1 MSIAPSNVAH
11 VITGLDTG
19 GAEMMLV
26 KLLEGGDR
34 KRWNATVLSL
44 RDRGTLGKR
53 IEGLGVPVAT
63 LGLRGSVPGPGQLW
77 GLVRQLRRIQ
87 PKLIQGW
94 MYHGNLAATI
104 GQTIG
109 RRGTPVIW
117 NIRYTLNGRSQE
129 KPLTAVIIRLG
140 ALLSGRVAR
149 IIYNSHTS
157 ASQHAEIGYSTAGSV
172 VIPNGFDTDRFA
184 PSASARSTTRQRLG
198 VANDAVLIGRIG
210 RYHPMKDYP
219 VFLHAAALLIR
230 ERPHVRFVLAGLG
243 VDERNRELTDLV
255 HALEL
260 GGKVYMLGEVHPIN
274 ALMSS
279 LDILCSSSAFG
290 ESFPNVL
297 GEAMSSGVACVT
309 TDVGDS
315 AAILEKGGWVVPPN
329 NPAAL
334 AAACRALS
342 DLSIDERRRI
352 GAQGRARVL
361 SGFSLPR
368 IVERY
373 ESLYTEVLEGRVTR

>member
-1 MSIAPSNVAH
+1 MSIAPCNVAH

-26 KLLEGGDR
+26 KILEGGDR
-34 KRWNATVLSL
+34 KQWRATVLSL
-44 RDRGTLGKR
+44 RDRGTLGDS
-53 IEGLGVPVAT
+53 IEGLGVPVNA
-63 LGLRGSVPGPGQLW
+63 LGLRGSLPGPGHLLR
-77 GLVRQLRRIQ
+77 LVRQLRRVEPQ
-87 PKLIQGW
+87 LIQGW

-104 GQTIG
+104 GQTIA

-129 KPLTAVIIRLG
+129 KPLTAAIIRLS

-157 ASQHAEIGYSTAGSV
+157 ARQHAAIGYSAAGSV

-184 PSASARSTTRQRLG
+184 PSASARLTTRQALG
-198 VANDAVLIGRIG
+198 IPTDAVLIGRIG
-210 RYHPMKDYP
+210 RYHSMKDYP
-219 VFLHAAALLIR
+219 GFLHAAALLVR

-243 VDERNRELTDLV
+243 VDDRNRELTDLV

-260 GGKVYMLGEVHPIN
+260 GGKVHMLGEVRPIN

-279 LDILCSSSAFG
+279 LDVFCSSSAFG

-297 GEAMSSGVACVT
+297 GEAMASGVACVT

-315 AAILEKGGWVVPPN
+315 GAIVSRAGHVVPPKD
-329 NPAAL
+329 PAAL
-334 AAACRALS
+334 AAACRTLI
-342 DLSIDERRRI
+342 DLSIEGRGRL
-352 GAQGRARVL
+352 GAEGRARVV
-361 SGFSLPR
+361 SEFSLPR

-373 ESLYTEVLEGRVTR
+373 ESLYTEVLGGRVTT

>member
-1 MSIAPSNVAH
+1 MSIAPCNVAH

-26 KLLEGGDR
+26 KLLQGGDR
-34 KRWNATVLSL
+34 KRWRATVLSL
-44 RDRGTLGKR
+44 RDRGTLGDG
-53 IEGLGVPVAT
+53 IAGLGVPVAT
-63 LGLRGSVPGPGQLW
+63 LGLRGSIPGPGHLLR
-77 GLVRQLRRIQ
+77 LVRQLRRAEPQ
-87 PKLIQGW
+87 LIQGW
-94 MYHGNLAATI
+94 MYHGNLAAI
-104 GQTIG
+104 VGQTLG

-129 KPLTAVIIRLG
+129 KPLTAAVIRLG
-140 ALLSGRVAR
+140 ALLSRRVAR

-172 VIPNGFDTDRFA
+172 VIPNGFDTDHFA
-184 PSASARSTTRQRLG
+184 PSASARSTTRQGLG
-198 VANDAVLIGRIG
+198 VPDDGVLIGRIG

-219 VFLHAAALLIR
+219 GFLRAAAMLSR
-230 ERPHVRFVLAGLG
+230 ERPNVQFVLAGQG
-243 VDERNRELTDLV
+243 VDPSNRELTGLA

-260 GGKVYMLGEVHPIN
+260 GDKVHMLGEVRPLN

-279 LDILCSSSAFG
+279 LDIFCSSSAFG

-297 GEAMSSGVACVT
+297 GEAMASGVACVT

-315 AAILEKGGWVVPPN
+315 AAIVSKAGRVVPPKD
-329 NPAAL
+329 PAAL
-334 AAACRALS
+334 ATACRALI
-342 DLSIDERRRI
+342 DLNMEGRERL
-352 GAQGRARVL
+352 GAEGRARVV
-361 SGFSLPR
+361 SEFSLPR

-373 ESLYTEVLEGRVTR
+373 ESLYAEVLRDRVTP